1 MTQTSNSAWKWWIC
15 GLLLLATTLNYMD
28 RMALNQTAYR
38 IQRYFQMNN
47 ETYGSL
53 EGRFSLAFAI
63 GALVIGFLVDR
74 ANVRWI
80 YPLMVVGWSLCGF
93 LTGFVESIAAL
104 FLCRF
109 LLGLFEA
116 GNWPCGV
123 LTVRRVLKPEE
134 RSLGNAMF
142 QSGTALGAVI
152 TPLIVLACLRLTD
165 PQSDFRAGAQL
176 VVGGVAEE
184 AIPTPASA
192 WQLPFRVIGAVGVL
206 WALLWLLTVRSR
218 HVAPPPEG
226 VGQTDDGGSFGSV
239 LKDRRYWLLLV
250 MVLAVNT
257 TWHSFRVW
265 MPNYLRLEQGY
276 SESAV
281 QAFSSLYY
289 LAADA
294 GSITVGV
301 VTLWLV
307 RKKMTLRSSRMWAF
321 AVCSLL
327 TLLSFTTR
335 FESGWTLRICLLL
348 VAFGALG
355 LFPLY
360 FAFSQEISSRHQ
372 GKITGS
378 LGCLNALFLWQLF
391 PLQGRIVDQSKSYSL
406 GLSVTGVV
414 PLVAMVAFLLFWP
427 RDRGSEET
435 ASRT

>member
-1 MTQTSNSAWKWWIC
+1 MSDTSTSNSAWKWWIC

-38 IQRYFQMNN
+38 IQQYFQINN
-47 ETYGSL
+47 ETYGRL
-53 EGRFSLAFAI
+53 EGQFSLAFAI
-63 GALVIGFLVDR
+63 GALVIGFWVDR

-80 YPLMVVGWSLCGF
+80 YPLMVVGWSICGF
-93 LTGFVESIAAL
+93 VTGFVESIAAL

-142 QSGTALGAVI
+142 QSGTALGAII
-152 TPLIVLACLRLTD
+152 TPLIVLACLAYSD
-165 PQSDFRAGAQL
+165 PQSNLRTSAQI
-176 VVGGVAEE
+176 VVGGGAEE
-184 AIPTPASA
+184 VLPTPGTA
-192 WQLPFRVIGAVGVL
+192 WRLPFRVIGAVGLL
-206 WALLWLLTVRSR
+206 WAILWLLTVRSR
-218 HVAPPPEG
+218 HVAPPVAKPG
-226 VGQTDDGGSFGSV
+226 DPSDTRTFGEI
-239 LKDRRYWLLLV
+239 LQDRRYWLLLL

-276 SESAV
+276 SESAM

-289 LAADA
+289 LAADI
-294 GSITVGV
+294 GSITVGFA
-301 VTLWLV
+301 TLWLA
-307 RKKMTLRSSRMWAF
+307 RSRMTIHGSRMLAFAICSLMTLT
-321 AVCSLL
+321 SL
-327 TLLSFTTR
+327 TTR
-335 FESGWTLRICLLL
+335 FESGWALRFCLL
-348 VAFGALG
+348 VVGFGSLG

-378 LGCLNALFLWQLF
+378 LGCLNALYLWQLF
-391 PLQGRIVDQSKSYSL
+391 PLQGRIVDQTKSYSL
-406 GLSVTGVV
+406 GLSIAGFI
-414 PLVAMVAFLLFWP
+414 PIVAMLAFLALWP
-427 RDRGSEET
+427 RSKT
-435 ASRT
+435 AEA